1 MSGVFERPSQQAA
14 ELGRCFAATKASV
27 AGPRAVPYGN
37 MAPRMATMNAGL
49 KGYFVVVRDARRP
62 AREALVPR
70 RAALEVLRDPVAHA
84 NRNCGSRIPVP
95 LLLLQLRVKVR
106 VVDFHLHSHDCEARD
121 SVFHIN
127 ELTNTTFD
135 LLHAPHVLIFE
146 EVEIERLALLHAFE
160 HYGRRFCN
168 LEECSAN
175 RCRNRG
181 NDEQ

>member
-1 MSGVFERPSQQAA
+1 
-14 ELGRCFAATKASV
+14 
-27 AGPRAVPYGN
+27 
-37 MAPRMATMNAGL
+37 MAKMNAGL

-62 AREALVPR
+62 AKEALVPR
-70 RAALEVLRDPVAHA
+70 RAAWEVLIDPVAHA

-95 LLLLQLRVKVR
+95 LPQLQLRVKVR

-135 LLHAPHVLIFE
+135 LLHAPHALIFE
-146 EVEIERLALLHAFE
+146 EVEIERRALLHAIE

-175 RCRNRG
+175 RCRNSG
-181 NDEQ
+181 NDKQ